1 MLAQEMNAKITDE
14 GKRAK
19 RRAAA
24 EKYGLTFLAE
34 YFK

>member
-1 MLAQEMNAKITDE
+1 MNAKITDE

-24 EKYGLTFLAE
+24 EKYGLTFLAK